1 MNEPLFMDHFRRALV
16 YSDHYEKM
24 LFGTD
29 WPLAPIDLYAEFVRR
44 LVPEQHHEKVFY
56 ENAFALFPRI
66 QQRIAAL

>member
-1 MNEPLFMDHFRRALV
+1 
-16 YSDHYEKM
+16 M

-56 ENAFALFPRI
+56 ENAFSLFPRI
-66 QQRIAAL
+66 SQRIAELGK